1 MSAAAQER
9 NVTVRR
15 MHHRFIIPCVAWLVL
30 FAADVQAQD
39 ALARAKDLYLSAAYD
54 EALVLLDQ
62 LKSQPPPAGTEAEQY
77 RVFCLLALERS
88 EDARKAIED
97 IVAADPTYRPSD
109 TQTSPRI
116 RSVFQDTRK
125 ALLPGLVQRRYADAK
140 AAFERKDP
148 NALSAF
154 EQLLTLLDDPD
165 VKAIAQLSDLRTVVS
180 GFRDLSKAIANVP
193 PPLARPIE
201 PVPTVQRANVTTL
214 PAAAAVEPVAGPIPD
229 GALGFMP
236 PVVISQPLPRWAPP
250 GNVDRRTGFKGLIEV
265 AIDENGNV
273 TSATVQQ
280 SVHPLYDEKLLA
292 MARTWKYK
300 PALRNGVPTP
310 SLKVVEIQL
319 QPAR

>member
-1 MSAAAQER
+1 
-9 NVTVRR
+9 
-15 MHHRFIIPCVAWLVL
+15 MHHRLLITCVAWLVL
-30 FAADVQAQD
+30 FAATVQAQD

-54 EALVLLDQ
+54 EALVLLEQ
-62 LKSQPPPAGTEAEQY
+62 LKSQPPPAGPEAEQY

-88 EDARKAIED
+88 EDARTAIGE
-97 IVAADPTYRPSD
+97 IVAADPTYRPSE

-116 RSVFQDTRK
+116 RAIFQETRK

-148 NALSAF
+148 NALVEF

-165 VKAIAQLSDLRTVVS
+165 IKTIAQLADLRTVVS
-180 GFRDLSKAIANVP
+180 GFRDLSKAMASVP
-193 PPLARPIE
+193 PPVAARPIE
-201 PVPTVQRANVTTL
+201 AVRPVQREDVRTS
-214 PAAAAVEPVAGPIPD
+214 PAAAAVDPVAAPLPD
-229 GALGFMP
+229 GALGFTP

-250 GNVDRRTGFKGLIEV
+250 STVDRRAGFKGTIEV
-265 AIDENGNV
+265 AIDENGTV

-300 PALRNGVPTP
+300 PALRNGVPTS